1 MKLKKVK
8 KFLSLFLV
16 LCMLI
21 GNLNVMNVS
30 ATGTDDNYQTT
41 TETEESKDDE
51 AADVPADTLAE
62 DTPAEDIPAADT
74 PAAEEPAA
82 DAPAVVA
89 SEDPADTEGWVDVYL
104 DDENIEYNGAWTI
117 EMVKDGKSIDS
128 AFCYDLGAKAT
139 LTFYGTGIRW
149 YGQNDTNFGEAIVKI
164 DGQEAATVDTN
175 GSAKTSVLHYENTSL
190 TEGTHTISIE
200 PKEQGVRDVSGCID
214 IEKFEVLNS
223 SAMIPVS
230 EIEMSIDKATIYAG
244 NTAQITAT
252 FKPFNA
258 TNKELTYTSSDAEVA
273 TVDANGLVTGLKAGT
288 VTITGTVSGSD
299 ATDSV
304 ALTVKEQGAKA
315 PLRMTIDEE
324 HPLFLHHLYL
334 NKNQVANNLPGP
346 LEGGKSIQGF
356 WDALVNGDE
365 NGNQLPEAV
374 RDRQVLIIHAGGN
387 VQGTSDTLAWYE
399 ARFDETVKDQ
409 IPFVIM
415 VSNSGTGD
423 SNSNYL
429 PPATDW
435 VAQMY
440 EKYPNMMGVIFSENH
455 NATNAREARSAYM
468 NEMVLLA
475 REYGGYVFYSD
486 MNDNGDYVETVLDD
500 QTLFNTLKANKDN
513 FVLLAKTTS
522 AWSNVSYNSHESVAM
537 GAWMADIA
545 GNWGSLID
553 SWMWFIEGFG
563 PLYGNETFSVI
574 GGAEECR
581 GPVTFPEL
589 LFEMRMIQQARAGA
603 TVFTFEHP
611 DYSTGIGKNSGADT
625 YFTPAFTEAIVKA
638 MEYMTEYEIPG
649 KDEVLAATKVAYA
662 AKNGTLNDLAGAG
675 VNLLNPLY
683 GDTNHNG
690 YNGTTMMTYSTGRY
704 GTVPSLPELATAE
717 DEAQFDYVLTK
728 NDVVSMGSSG
738 IKTYFDALYPQTYQ
752 GTGYAHYLNNTWY
765 AYNSNWNIDSRVA
778 AELHEDQYVDLAL
791 ENNNTS
797 ANITFD
803 PYTTV
808 LVDDQT
814 EGKLR
819 FKFNNY
825 LVDKNEIWE
834 GYNSSTP
841 HWDSDNNQLMYNWIM
856 NEYIPDAETEDDT
869 YRQAT
874 IVLDNLTAEPTLTV
888 VKELT
893 NADGSKQANAPETTW
908 DAEAGTY
915 TIELD
920 GNGWMTFDV
929 TLNGTGEG
937 GETTPD
943 NPEWVDVPFA
953 GGDIVYEGTW
963 NVDGTTGMNTYEAGA
978 KATLVFYGTGIKWV
992 GQNDTNFGKAKVTI
1006 DDGEPVEVNVNGS
1019 AETGKELFVKENLT
1033 KGVHTITI
1041 EAVGGTKQN
1050 GVIDINKFVVFY
1062 DKDWDIPVSSLEAS
1076 TASDTLFVGKTKDI
1090 TVNVQ
1095 PFNASTKTATFTSSD
1110 KSVATVDSNGVVT
1123 GVKAG
1128 NVKITVK
1135 VDGKTTT
1142 VDLIVKESVSRL
1154 TVDNE
1159 HPLLLVPVYVQDGAT
1174 GELQWGDTLLGRWKS
1189 VKDIQD
1195 NVVMVIHGSHAS
1207 TSNIKSFYKNQ
1218 LDIAEKNGIPV
1229 VILTATAGQQSA
1241 YTSTHVLDSAWLEEQ
1256 MASYDC
1262 LKGFMISENHWL
1274 PGSVDTIVAA
1284 ASEHMRIAAEYGGYL
1299 FWFDHN
1305 RNDYEHK
1312 VFSNTDFQNAIKAYG
1327 DHVVFGWKNTA
1338 SQESVKQNAN
1348 SSAYVQGL
1356 WLDGQIAQWGGIMDT
1371 WKWHNVG
1378 YNKIFEDAISYNGA
1392 APNGEDEECRAVVM
1406 EPESVLGME
1415 MLSIY
1420 ANGGCVY
1427 SFEHPA
1433 YTQGINDENT
1443 PLYENVIYETFKY
1456 IVDNP
1461 APTRTEILEDTKVF
1475 LHGDLNVLSSNLYSI
1490 LTDNAQFP
1498 LYRTGQYGVVPALP
1512 AATPIKNIDSDIV
1525 VNVSD
1530 IKNMSKADCLEYL
1543 NERYTEGAYEG
1554 TAFAQKLSNT
1564 DTWVVYNSKF
1574 NEDVDQYAEV
1584 KVGTQSVKVDVEPH
1598 TFAIMEKA
1606 ANGISVYLNNYR
1618 VNKDKIWENYGPDM
1632 TKWDPD
1638 VNKLMEAWLEDNYM
1652 ENAEDGKDTYRETV
1666 FTLTGL
1672 NEKPEVAV
1680 TSQKETDFTVNVAY
1694 DEATKAATIT
1704 VKANGFVYF
1713 DITNIVSDGGQEE
1726 PEEIITYLSDIP
1738 WIEQSCG
1745 GGFETTK
1752 DSTVVE
1758 NGNVL
1763 KLTLKVDGNV
1773 QTFDKGLG
1781 IHAPSSVTYNVKNRG
1796 YLYFEAYAGVD
1807 YSKLGDYTNTNGN
1820 EGVIANFIVE
1830 IDGEKVAESGEMN
1843 PSKDAHCFKVE
1854 IPKGAET
1861 ITLITETGAND
1872 WSDWGDWADAKF
1884 AGVPVEPVPAEGVE
1898 ITAKRISYAEGTTI
1912 KEGRKAYL
1920 TANLVPTEST
1930 DEIVSWTSA
1939 DESIATVEFD
1949 GEECTVTGVK
1959 AGSVEITATATSGA
1973 AGTITI
1979 NVLEKK
1985 EAAPLRRVV
1994 DKDHILYLE
2003 NYYWSDDFANK
2014 NGVAGNVP
2022 QEERVDS
2029 PVMLWNT
2036 VPDSLKENTV
2046 ILLIAERSLNNTES
2060 IKQWIKDNV
2069 ELCNANNIPCA
2080 VQNVNGE
2087 TRMDNPIPIEFW
2099 EELAQNNPYL
2109 VGFNG
2114 AELYNRF
2121 NGDAREYMVDLI
2133 QMGVENG
2140 IHMMWTDTNTF
2151 DCEPGNGT
2159 NSGVLVDWLEYCP
2172 DLANVMRENKDYI
2185 SLMYKESYGNPGTE
2199 ALYLGMWL
2207 TDYIGN
2213 WGIASDWWHWQLDSN
2228 GALFDAGSGG
2238 DAWKQCLTWPEAM
2251 YTMDILRAASQGATC
2266 FKSEAQWYSNAT
2278 KGMRTPGYQYSIA
2291 PFLEKLASG
2300 EYRIPTQEEV
2310 LADTKA
2316 IVVGRNNWN
2325 AFNYDGTYSQL
2336 YPSTDK
2342 YGIVPFVPSTCPT
2355 DVLNEKFEHVFNAPI
2370 SKAQMDEIYTDDVTG
2385 GTAYCENY
2393 GDTYYFLN
2401 SSEDKNVTQNATFEP
2416 DTTGVNSVEI
2426 TATPHTYGVITA
2438 EENKMTFSLGNYRI
2452 DKSEIWT
2459 DSKYE
2464 GGFSDMACYSYVW
2477 ELCERMGVLSD
2488 PTDDTNHDTELRETV
2503 IEVVCDSKPAAV
2515 FAEANEYTRPYEY
2528 TENWNADT
2536 KTYTLTV
2543 KHNGIVD
2550 VELISNTEK
2559 VTELE
2564 ITQIGETITALNV
2577 GETLK
2582 LYAEVNEGSTT
2593 GVVWTSS
2600 NEDVATVTNGKV
2612 YAKAAGTVT
2621 ITAEADGVKDTI
2633 TLTVSEVAVE
2643 SITLSK
2649 SELTIMEGKTES
2661 ISAEVKP
2668 DNATNKTVVW
2678 TSSNEAVAIAA
2689 SNGTIT
2695 AVKPGKATIT
2705 AESANGIKANVLV
2718 TVEADPN
2725 PSKQITSG
2733 ITATATSAYAGTS
2746 EGPASNVL
2754 DGKQDTIWHSNYG
2767 SSRNDTTDVL
2777 PISITLDLGKEYD
2790 INKVEY
2796 VPRSGAANGTV
2807 TKYNLYID
2815 GERVVSE
2822 GTWELNED
2830 VKAIEFAEP
2839 VKASKVTLE
2848 VLEGKGGFAS
2858 AAEIRV
2864 YQLAVISAEVA
2875 PDTAALAA
2883 KVNEAAAL
2891 DLTKYED
2898 GTAKDTFKSALAAAQ
2913 AQVENPT
2920 DQFVVDEALEALAA
2934 AQETLKLKD
2943 STGDSDSGS
2952 GSGTGTG
2959 SGSGSSSS
2967 SSSDRTETSKPQT
2980 GTTTTPSTSPATP
2993 ATQSGTTI
3001 VLKPSTTKPSGT
3013 TQTEATQPPAQDET
3027 DDSAEDVVVDTKV
3040 VEEEASK
3047 KVVEIVKDAVTVEE
3061 DKATVNIET
3070 VEKILEA
3077 TEEGTTVILPLT
3089 EAKDGEDVNT
3099 AEISVDAVE
3108 RIAESGVALTL
3119 EFADAKVILYAETL
3133 EALKEQAK
3141 GETIEIRV
3149 VPIEHHE
3156 LLPKQ
3161 QKALEEYEVVARVS
3175 AQIFCD
3181 GKYIGDFKGGKAII
3195 AIPFT
3200 PQDGKDAEDY
3210 AVYYVAEDGTKEK
3223 KPSSYKNGYMLVETG
3238 HFSDYVIIYEG
3249 ADAKTEDANVV
3260 IDEDTN
3266 LDEGAVKTQDEKA
3279 GSPIIPII
3287 IVIVVI
3293 AAVVVFFVK
3302 KKKEDGVE

>member
-51 AADVPADTLAE
+51 AADVPADTPAA
-62 DTPAEDIPAADT
+62 DTPAEDIPAEDTPVADT

-104 DDENIEYNGAWTI
+104 DDENIEYDDAWTI
-117 EMVKDGKSIDS
+117 EMKAAEGGIDS
-128 AFCYDLGAKAT
+128 AFCYDQGAKAT

-149 YGQNDTNFGEAIVKI
+149 YGQKDMNFGEAIVRI
-164 DGQEAATVDTN
+164 DGQEVATVNTY
-175 GSAKTSVLHYENTSL
+175 GSAETSVLHYGNTSL

-200 PKEQGVRDVSGCID
+200 PKNQGVQDVSGCID

-223 SAMIPVS
+223 SAKIPVS

-244 NTAQITAT
+244 NTAKITAT

-315 PLRMTIDEE
+315 PLRMTIDEDN
-324 HPLFLHHLYL
+324 PLFLHHLYL

-387 VQGTSDTLAWYE
+387 VRGTSDTLAWYE
-399 ARFDETVKDQ
+399 ARFEETKKDN

-415 VSNSGTGD
+415 VSNSGTGHA
-423 SNSNYL
+423 NSDYL

-435 VAQMY
+435 VAEMY
-440 EKYPNMMGVIFSENH
+440 DTYPNMMGVIFSENH
-455 NATNAREARSAYM
+455 NARDGREARSEYM

-486 MNDNGDYVETVLDD
+486 MNDNDDYVETVLDD
-500 QTLFNTLKANKDN
+500 QTLFDTLKANKDN

-611 DYSTGIGKNSGADT
+611 DYSTGIGENSGADT

-649 KDEVLAATKVAYA
+649 KDQVLAATKVAYA

-690 YNGTTMMTYSTGRY
+690 YNNTTMMTYSTGRY

-717 DEAQFDYVLTK
+717 DEAQFDEVLTK
-728 NDVVSMGSSG
+728 DEVVSMGSAG
-738 IKTYFDALYPQTYQ
+738 IKPYFDALYPQNYT

-797 ANITFD
+797 ANITFN

-834 GYNSSTP
+834 GYNSSTQ

-893 NADGSKQANAPETTW
+893 NADGSKQAKAPETTW
-908 DAEAGTY
+908 DAKAGTY

-929 TLNGTGEG
+929 ALNGTG
-937 GETTPD
+937 
-943 NPEWVDVPFA
+943 
-953 GGDIVYEGTW
+953 
-963 NVDGTTGMNTYEAGA
+963 
-978 KATLVFYGTGIKWV
+978 
-992 GQNDTNFGKAKVTI
+992 
-1006 DDGEPVEVNVNGS
+1006 
-1019 AETGKELFVKENLT
+1019 
-1033 KGVHTITI
+1033 
-1041 EAVGGTKQN
+1041 
-1050 GVIDINKFVVFY
+1050 
-1062 DKDWDIPVSSLEAS
+1062 
-1076 TASDTLFVGKTKDI
+1076 
-1090 TVNVQ
+1090 
-1095 PFNASTKTATFTSSD
+1095 
-1110 KSVATVDSNGVVT
+1110 
-1123 GVKAG
+1123 
-1128 NVKITVK
+1128 
-1135 VDGKTTT
+1135 
-1142 VDLIVKESVSRL
+1142 
-1154 TVDNE
+1154 
-1159 HPLLLVPVYVQDGAT
+1159 
-1174 GELQWGDTLLGRWKS
+1174 
-1189 VKDIQD
+1189 
-1195 NVVMVIHGSHAS
+1195 
-1207 TSNIKSFYKNQ
+1207 
-1218 LDIAEKNGIPV
+1218 
-1229 VILTATAGQQSA
+1229 
-1241 YTSTHVLDSAWLEEQ
+1241 
-1256 MASYDC
+1256 
-1262 LKGFMISENHWL
+1262 
-1274 PGSVDTIVAA
+1274 
-1284 ASEHMRIAAEYGGYL
+1284 
-1299 FWFDHN
+1299 
-1305 RNDYEHK
+1305 
-1312 VFSNTDFQNAIKAYG
+1312 
-1327 DHVVFGWKNTA
+1327 
-1338 SQESVKQNAN
+1338 
-1348 SSAYVQGL
+1348 
-1356 WLDGQIAQWGGIMDT
+1356 
-1371 WKWHNVG
+1371 
-1378 YNKIFEDAISYNGA
+1378 
-1392 APNGEDEECRAVVM
+1392 
-1406 EPESVLGME
+1406 
-1415 MLSIY
+1415 
-1420 ANGGCVY
+1420 
-1427 SFEHPA
+1427 
-1433 YTQGINDENT
+1433 
-1443 PLYENVIYETFKY
+1443 
-1456 IVDNP
+1456 
-1461 APTRTEILEDTKVF
+1461 
-1475 LHGDLNVLSSNLYSI
+1475 
-1490 LTDNAQFP
+1490 
-1498 LYRTGQYGVVPALP
+1498 
-1512 AATPIKNIDSDIV
+1512 
-1525 VNVSD
+1525 
-1530 IKNMSKADCLEYL
+1530 
-1543 NERYTEGAYEG
+1543 
-1554 TAFAQKLSNT
+1554 
-1564 DTWVVYNSKF
+1564 
-1574 NEDVDQYAEV
+1574 
-1584 KVGTQSVKVDVEPH
+1584 
-1598 TFAIMEKA
+1598 
-1606 ANGISVYLNNYR
+1606 
-1618 VNKDKIWENYGPDM
+1618 
-1632 TKWDPD
+1632 
-1638 VNKLMEAWLEDNYM
+1638 
-1652 ENAEDGKDTYRETV
+1652 
-1666 FTLTGL
+1666 
-1672 NEKPEVAV
+1672 
-1680 TSQKETDFTVNVAY
+1680 
-1694 DEATKAATIT
+1694 
-1704 VKANGFVYF
+1704 
-1713 DITNIVSDGGQEE
+1713 DGGQEE
-1726 PEEIITYLSDIP
+1726 PEKIITYLSDIP

-1796 YLYFEAYAGVD
+1796 YLYFETYAGVD
-1807 YSKLGDYTNTNGN
+1807 YSKLEDYTNTNGN

-1920 TANLVPTEST
+1920 TASPLPADAT

-1994 DKDHILYLE
+1994 DRDHILYLE

-2046 ILLIAERSLNNTES
+2046 ILLIAERSLNNTDA

-2151 DCEPGNGT
+2151 DCESGNGT
-2159 NSGVLVDWLEYCP
+2159 GSGVLVDWLEYCP
-2172 DLANVMRENKDYI
+2172 DLANVMRENKEYI
-2185 SLMYKESYGNPGTE
+2185 SLMYKESYGNPSTE

-2401 SSEDKNVTQNATFEP
+2401 SSEDKNVTQNAAFEP
-2416 DTTGVNSVEI
+2416 ATAGVNSVDI

-2459 DSKYE
+2459 DSKYA

-2582 LYAEVNEGSTT
+2582 LYAEVNEGATT

-2678 TSSNEAVAIAA
+2678 TSSNKAVAKAA
-2689 SNGTIT
+2689 SNGNIT

-2754 DGKQDTIWHSNYG
+2754 DGKRDTIWHSNYG
-2767 SSRNDTTDVL
+2767 SSRNDTTDML

-2790 INKVEY
+2790 VNKVEY
-2796 VPRSGAANGTV
+2796 VPRSGASNGTV

-2815 GERVVSE
+2815 DEKVVSE
-2822 GTWELNED
+2822 GIWEENED
-2830 VKAIEFAEP
+2830 VKAVEFKEP
-2839 VKASKVTLE
+2839 VKASEVTLE

-2864 YQLAVISAEVA
+2864 YQLAGISSEIA

-2898 GTAKDTFKSALAAAQ
+2898 GAAKEVFKSALTAAQ
-2913 AQVENPT
+2913 AQAANPT
-2920 DQFVVDEALEALAA
+2920 DQFAVDEALEALAA
-2934 AQETLKLKD
+2934 AKEALVLKENI
-2943 STGDSDSGS
+2943 GGS
-2952 GSGTGTG
+2952 GSDNTGSESTGSGSTGSESTG

-2967 SSSDRTETSKPQT
+2967 DETESSKPQT
-2980 GTTTTPSTSPATP
+2980 GTAAVAP

-3001 VLKPSTTKPSGT
+3001 TLKPSTIKPTETAKTET
-3013 TQTEATQPPAQDET
+3013 TQTPAQDET
-3027 DDSAEDVVVDTKV
+3027 DASAEDKTVDTKIV
-3040 VEEEASK
+3040 DEAASEE
-3047 KVVEIVKDAVTVEE
+3047 VVEIVKEAVAVEE
-3061 DKATVNIET
+3061 GKATVNAET
-3070 VEKILEA
+3070 VEKVLEA
-3077 TEEGTTVILPLT
+3077 TEEGAAVILPLT
-3089 EAKDGEDVNT
+3089 KAKDGQDVTT
-3099 AEISVDAVE
+3099 AEIPVE
-3108 RIAESGVALTL
+3108 AIEKIEEGGAALTI
-3119 EFADAKVILYAETL
+3119 EFADAKVILYPETL
-3133 EALKEQAK
+3133 KALKEQAEGK
-3141 GETIEIRV
+3141 TIEIRV
-3149 VPIEHHE
+3149 VQIEHHE

-3161 QKALEEYEVVARVS
+3161 QEALDGHEVVARVS

-3181 GKYIGDFKGGKAII
+3181 GKYIGDFMGGKAII
-3195 AIPFT
+3195 AIPFV
-3200 PQDGKDAEDY
+3200 PQDGTDGEDY

-3223 KPSSYKNGYMLVETG
+3223 KPSTCKEGYMLVETG
-3238 HFSDYVIIYEG
+3238 HFSDYVIVYEG
-3249 ADAKTEDANVV
+3249 AENTEESV
-3260 IDEDTN
+3260 EDVTVN
-3266 LDEGAVKTQDEKA
+3266 NEAVENAEEAEEKA
-3279 GSPIIPII
+3279 IPVLPIVLSMI
-3287 IVIVVI
+3287 VI
-3293 AAVVVFFVK
+3293 AAAAVVFFK
-3302 KKKEDGVE
+3302 KKKQNQKE